1 MSVIKRYDVRT
12 KIICRGECGVVE
24 DAGGPYLLASDI
36 DADALQSGIDAIN
49 FVVSTELVGWNS
61 DHHELLELE
70 NAIAN
75 LSALLAAVRKV

>member
-1 MSVIKRYDVRT
+1 MTEIKRYDVQT

-36 DADALQSGIDAIN
+36 DAEHLKTAIN
-49 FVVSTELVGWNS
+49 ALTAV
-61 DHHELLELE
+61 
-70 NAIAN
+70 AIFDRFNDKPKEAIVH